1 MILNATDAD
10 EPNHLNSKIAF
21 KIISQEPAGTPMFL
35 LSRHT
40 GEVRTLT
47 SSLDR
52 EVKQG
57 TWEHSITQ
65 DSVVRNPREV
75 TPFYLRMKEGRK
87 RGSLD
92 STDPTEGSSP
102 HPTVILLGW
111 VVCLRPAQLIVPQQ
125 MSIPYPW
132 KLNRGN
138 KRRYCIHGQRLN
150 WG

>member
-1 MILNATDAD
+1 MIINATDAD

-47 SSLDR
+47 NSLDR
-52 EVKQG
+52 EVTQG

-65 DSVVRNPREV
+65 DLVVRNPREV

-92 STDPTEGSSP
+92 STDPIKGSSL
-102 HPTVILLGW
+102 HSTVILLGW
-111 VVCLRPAQLIVPQQ
+111 AVCLRPAQSIVLQQ

-132 KLNRGN
+132 KLN
-138 KRRYCIHGQRLN
+138 
-150 WG
+150 

>member
-21 KIISQEPAGTPMFL
+21 KIISQEPAGTSMFL

-40 GEVRTLT
+40 GEVHTLT
-47 SSLDR
+47 NSLDR

-57 TWEHSITQ
+57 SWEHSVTQ
-65 DSVVRNPREV
+65 DSVVSNPREV
-75 TPFYLRMKEGRK
+75 TPFYLRRKEGRK

-92 STDPTEGSSP
+92 STDPTEGRSS

-111 VVCLRPAQLIVPQQ
+111 VVCLRPAQSTVPQ
-125 MSIPYPW
+125 
-132 KLNRGN
+132 
-138 KRRYCIHGQRLN
+138 
-150 WG
+150 